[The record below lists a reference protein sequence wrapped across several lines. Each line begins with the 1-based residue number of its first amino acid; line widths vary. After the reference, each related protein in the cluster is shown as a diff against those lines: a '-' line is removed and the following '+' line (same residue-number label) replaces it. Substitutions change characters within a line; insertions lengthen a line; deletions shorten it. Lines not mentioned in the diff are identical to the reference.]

1 MQLTFN
7 SVIHQ
12 ILHIFLFSPV
22 YFSIFR
28 QFDPNFQNAQQ
39 PYFMIY
45 CVVSAFAQANKVL
58 CKVTAEPSVSLPP
71 PVLEC
76 FSLFL
81 GSTLPAP
88 RSPPS
93 HVSCVFLF
101 VLLSAVC
108 QHGALHQCQPVR
120 AVCAH
125 PDRES
130 PEEGLPAGSQLHR
143 GSAPHGGRER
153 ETGTGRRGTAE
164 SHRLI

>member
-1 MQLTFN
+1 
-7 SVIHQ
+7 
-12 ILHIFLFSPV
+12 
-22 YFSIFR
+22 
-28 QFDPNFQNAQQ
+28 
-39 PYFMIY
+39 MIY
-45 CVVSAFAQANKVL
+45 CVASAFAHSNKVL
-58 CKVTAEPSVSLPP
+58 CKVTAEPNVSLPP

-81 GSTLPAP
+81 GSI
-88 RSPPS
+88 PP